1 MKTQKVIKLVNK
13 RNHVD
18 DARKIWDINHEEK
31 RKNILWN
38 NAVWYP
44 IKVFILVS
52 IIYFLPIIFNLLNIF
67 NKTSVDDLDLVFGFI
82 GLVFNL
88 PYYIFDLR
96 IGIISSLASL
106 LLSLFVSVGKFADG
120 ENGVFGEARRAA
132 YRQFAKFV
140 GYVIFIIFSISFWH
154 GLWAGYFNGTSYA
167 PAIFGGWRVGPGWG
181 KLIVAEDMNL
191 ARYGEMPL
199 WVMLFFAWFTL
210 VSSLMLTYNE
220 KDTLVENASILHR
233 GQNLAKSDNS
243 SVELAYRIIHREDI
257 LAEPTDS
264 PMNKKHASIQDYKLQ
279 LSDGVIYISP
289 LEEIV
294 LRNREYAGFRVKIG
308 KLQSLLNIEWVK
320 IAILCCLA
328 FLVSMFLPEG
338 IRIISLAL
346 FGLVLIISFLMNFVI
361 NNVYLFSDIYRFNA
375 SREGSESYRILEF
388 LRFYGNRILT
398 WLQVWLLVFL
408 VALSIIGALPDKE
421 FYNSINNLSNACNV
435 LKFFA
440 LTIVIAW
447 VIDWCWVSVFRS
459 TVSTNIEQLVFK
471 YFPEEIDEV
480 LQSAA
485 VSQKSNLGDINY
497 ILMVYVYCML
507 KNTKEI
513 YSEYALENNLS
524 KSKK

>member
-1 MKTQKVIKLVNK
+1 MKTQKIIKLVNK

-38 NAVWYP
+38 NAVWHP

-120 ENGVFGEARRAA
+120 EDSVFGEARRAA

-220 KDTLVENASILHR
+220 KDVLVKNASILHR
-233 GQNLAKSDNS
+233 VQNLAKSDNL
-243 SVELAYRIIHREDI
+243 SVELAYRIIYREDS
-257 LAEPTDS
+257 LTEPTDS
-264 PMNKKHASIQDYKLQ
+264 SKNKKHSSSQDCKVQLRDGDIYK
-279 LSDGVIYISP
+279 SP
-289 LEEIV
+289 IEEIV
-294 LRNREYAGFRVKIG
+294 LRNREYAGFRIKMD
-308 KLQSLLNIEWVK
+308 KSLLNFEWVK
-320 IAILCCLA
+320 IAILCCSA
-328 FLVSMFLPEG
+328 FLVSLFLPEG
-338 IRIISLAL
+338 MRIVFL
-346 FGLVLIISFLMNFVI
+346 FLFSLVLIISMLMNFYI

-480 LQSAA
+480 LQSAT

-497 ILMVYVYCML
+497 ILTVYVYCML

-513 YSEYALENNLS
+513 YSEYASENNLS